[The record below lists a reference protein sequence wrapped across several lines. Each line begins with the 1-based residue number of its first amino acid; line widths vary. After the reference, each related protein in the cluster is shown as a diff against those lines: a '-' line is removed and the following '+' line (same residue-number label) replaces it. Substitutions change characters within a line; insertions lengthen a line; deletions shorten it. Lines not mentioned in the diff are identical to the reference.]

1 MRDPL
6 GALPVIAYG
15 RKRQSVTNTTES
27 PHLMLI
33 EIFLLALGSMFW
45 PVLLAVDV
53 VALQTDRPVSIL
65 AGFLLGGMI
74 ATVIVGC
81 LIVLSLEDT
90 TLVTRSRHA
99 TDAAVSIVLGVVA
112 LVAAYFIR
120 RSDRHHKAKPKPQT
134 SSKVERLAGRGAG
147 LAFLTGIVLNI
158 FPGPLPLIALK
169 DMAELDY
176 PRAGTIAVI
185 VAFYLVMFTPVEGPL
200 IGFLVAPKPT
210 KRAVG
215 SFNTWLEQNLRK
227 LAWVA
232 LAGFGAFEIV
242 RGIIAA

>member
-1 MRDPL
+1 
-6 GALPVIAYG
+6 
-15 RKRQSVTNTTES
+15 
-27 PHLMLI
+27 MLI
-33 EIFLLALGSMFW
+33 EIFLLAVGSMVW

-53 VALQTDRPVSIL
+53 VAFRTDRPVSIL
-65 AGFLLGGMI
+65 AGFLVGGLT
-74 ATVIVGC
+74 ATVTVGC

-90 TLVTRSRHA
+90 TLVTRSRRA

-112 LVAAYFIR
+112 LVGAYFIR
-120 RSDRHHKAKPKPQT
+120 RSDGQHGAKSKPHT
-134 SSKVERLAGRGAG
+134 SSKVERLAGHGAG
-147 LAFLTGIVLNI
+147 PAFLTGIVLNI

-176 PRAGTIAVI
+176 PTAGTIAVI

-200 IGFLVAPKPT
+200 IGFLVAPKQT
-210 KRAVG
+210 KRAVR

-232 LAGFGAFEIV
+232 LAVFGAFEIV